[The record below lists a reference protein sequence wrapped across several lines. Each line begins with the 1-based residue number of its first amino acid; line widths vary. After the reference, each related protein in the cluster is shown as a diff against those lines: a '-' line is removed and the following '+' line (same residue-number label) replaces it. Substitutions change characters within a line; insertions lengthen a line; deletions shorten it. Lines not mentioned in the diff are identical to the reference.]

1 MRTQTSQKHP
11 PTVIFT
17 DLDHTLLDARGAHP
31 AGAAVRRVWAQGIP
45 VIPTTSKTAAETIA
59 LLRLWG
65 LHAPAVVENGAV
77 LCLPGR
83 PGRWRIR
90 RITRQSYAK
99 VRLAIKH
106 LRDVLCLDMP
116 GFGDWSLLDLMC
128 ETGLSP
134 PQALAARQRLASE
147 PLHWRGKAPEAFLD
161 GLRTVGLT
169 AIGGGRFLTVLPI
182 EADKAI
188 GARRLLREW
197 TPFSRHPRI
206 VALGDAPNDRRLL
219 ELADLAACLP
229 GPNPLPDIDCLRA
242 ERAGPQG
249 WLEALHRLGV
259 IK

>member
-1 MRTQTSQKHP
+1 MTSTKHP
-11 PTVIFT
+11 PTVVFT

-31 AGAAVRRVWAQGIP
+31 AGAAVRRVWAHGIP
-45 VIPTTSKTAAETIA
+45 VIPATSKTAAETIA

-83 PGRWRIR
+83 PGRWRIL
-90 RITRQSYAK
+90 RIVSQSYAT
-99 VRLAIKH
+99 VRLAIKR
-106 LRDVLCLDMP
+106 LRSALYLDMA
-116 GFGDWSLLDLMC
+116 GFGDWSLTDLMR

-147 PLHWRGKAPEAFLD
+147 PLRWRGEPPETFLD
-161 GLRTVGLT
+161 ELRTVGLT
-169 AIGGGRFLTVLPI
+169 AIGGGRFLTVLPM
-182 EADKAI
+182 EADKAV
-188 GARRLLREW
+188 GACRLLREW
-197 TPFSRHPRI
+197 TPFAHHPRI

-229 GPNPLPDIDCLRA
+229 GPNPLPDIDCLRTQ
-242 ERAGPQG
+242 RAGPQG
-249 WLEALHRLGV
+249 WLETLHRLGV